1 MQFSGIHIIFSLHL
15 KKNIQMKSIGILFS
29 IFMLFSMHSQVSAQI
44 TNAQDLLDSL
54 FMSDENETE
63 AQKAEPKPSLEGSI
77 RKTQDY
83 TLKINELNKVLKN
96 ELDTSQIAEVISV
109 SEGVSLIV
117 EKRLESA
124 ETKINLR
131 YLNALDNLMTSINA
145 RIVTAEENVRN
156 RVDNLAKVK
165 TKIDSIKQDDLMR
178 YNLRDTT
185 LLPEYQTA
193 ITNLKANLTRTDSI
207 LNLQRLQA
215 LTFQSRISS
224 ITVKIDE
231 ITDNLDSQKRG
242 LEKALFDKENNFI
255 WEPRDFPNTERL
267 VDIFRTSLNLNR
279 TIVTTYIKN
288 HLGISIFLVFLVFLI
303 NYWAGSNL
311 KKIKSEKEFSGII
324 LGRMNYLPKYPFL
337 SSLMIILAIAPFF
350 YPNPPVSFF
359 ALVLVFMVSIS
370 GVLLR
375 KRIGKELY
383 RVWWMLFFL
392 FLISTASNL
401 YWEIA
406 YQERWH
412 LLILNAFGIFLGL
425 RLLKLQNADEKT
437 DIPPYIKLFAKLYI
451 GFGLVSIIA
460 NIFGRFSLSKMIGIT
475 ATLSLMHALA
485 LVIFV
490 ILIKELIYLQIEV
503 SRKSES
509 DFTSMID
516 FNDIQKKVNKMFS
529 YLAFAIWGYYFF
541 ESLSILDSM
550 IDGIGEFLV
559 KPRSILNAS
568 FNFAQIAVFFVVI
581 YIATFL
587 ANTVAYAASIK
598 DQQNVG
604 LGNKRLGSSIL
615 LMRLAVLTIGFLI
628 AVAASGIPVDKIAIV
643 LGALSVGIGFG
654 LQTIVNN
661 LVSGVILAFEK
672 PIQIGDTI
680 QVGVVEGVVKD
691 IGIRSSKI
699 KNWDGAEVII
709 PNGDLL
715 SQYLTNWTLS
725 DKKRRVE
732 LIIGVAYKSDMDLVT
747 ELITKELNRDEILKA
762 PEPKVF
768 LQTFA
773 DNSVNFRVLF
783 WVNDVDIWILVR
795 DQVMRGIFKAFK
807 NNDIEIPFPQ
817 RDLYLKEYPGLV
829 QEKLMKPGEKEK

>member
-1 MQFSGIHIIFSLHL
+1 
-15 KKNIQMKSIGILFS
+15 
-29 IFMLFSMHSQVSAQI
+29 MLIALQGKVSAQI
-44 TNAQDLLDSL
+44 TDDEDLLDSV
-54 FMSDENETE
+54 FMSNEKE
-63 AQKAEPKPSLEGSI
+63 SDAQKAAPRLSLEGSI

-83 TLKINELNKVLKN
+83 TLKINELNKILKS
-96 ELDTSQIAEVISV
+96 ELDTVQISEVISLSEGLVSIVERRLV
-109 SEGVSLIV
+109 SE
-117 EKRLESA
+117 

-131 YLNALDNLMTSINA
+131 YLSALDNLISSINS
-145 RIVTAEENVRN
+145 RITTIEETVRS
-156 RVDNLAKVK
+156 RVDNLAAVK

-178 YNLRDTT
+178 YSLRDTT
-185 LLPEYQTA
+185 LLPEYQSA
-193 ITNLKANLTRTDSI
+193 ISNLRTILARTDS
-207 LNLQRLQA
+207 LLSFQRLQA
-215 LTFQSRISS
+215 LTFQSRISN
-224 ITVKIDE
+224 ITVKVNE
-231 ITDNLDSQKRG
+231 IRDNLDFQKQG
-242 LEKALFDKENNFI
+242 LERALFNKENNFI
-255 WEPRDFPNTERL
+255 WEPKDFPNTESL
-267 VDIFRTSLNLNR
+267 VDIFRTSINLNQ
-279 TIVTTYIKN
+279 TIVSRYIRN
-288 HLGISIFLVFLVFLI
+288 HLGISIFLVLLVFLI
-303 NYWAGSNL
+303 NYWAGANL

-324 LGRMNYLPKYPFL
+324 LGRMRYLPSYPFL
-337 SSLMIILAIAPFF
+337 SSLMVILAIAPFF

-359 ALVLVFMVSIS
+359 SLVLIVMVSIS
-370 GVLLR
+370 GILLR
-375 KRIGKELY
+375 RRIGKELY
-383 RVWWMLFFL
+383 QVWWMLFFL
-392 FLISTASNL
+392 FIISTASNL

-412 LLILNAFGIFLGL
+412 LLAFNVFGIFLGL
-425 RLLKLQNADEKT
+425 RLLKLQKANEKL
-437 DIPPYIKLFAKLYI
+437 DIPPYVRLFARIYVS
-451 GFGLVSIIA
+451 FGAVSIIA
-460 NIFGRFSLSKMIGIT
+460 NILGRFSLSKMIGIT

-490 ILIKELIYLQIEV
+490 IIIKELIYLQLEV

-529 YLAFAIWGYYFF
+529 FLAFAIWGYYFF
-541 ESLSILDSM
+541 ESLSILDTLIQS
-550 IDGIGEFLV
+550 IGEFLS
-559 KPRSILNAS
+559 KQRSILNAS
-568 FNFAQIAVFFVVI
+568 FNFAQIAVFFVVV

-672 PIQIGDTI
+672 PIQIGDTVE
-680 QVGVVEGVVKD
+680 VGGVEGIVKD
-691 IGIRSSKI
+691 IGIRASKI

-715 SQYLTNWTLS
+715 AQQLTNWTLS

-747 ELITKELNRDEILKA
+747 ELIANELAKDEILKS
-762 PEPKVF
+762 PEPRVF

-783 WVNDVDIWILVR
+783 WVNDVDIWIMIR

-817 RDLYLKEYPGLV
+817 RDLYVKDYPGLV
-829 QEKLMKPGEKEK
+829 QEKLMKPGEEEK

>member
-1 MQFSGIHIIFSLHL
+1 
-15 KKNIQMKSIGILFS
+15 MKSIGILFS
-29 IFMLFSMHSQVSAQI
+29 ILMLFSVHSQVSAQI
-44 TNAQDLLDSL
+44 NSAQDLLDSL
-54 FMSDENETE
+54 FLSDENETE

-83 TLKINELNKVLKN
+83 TLKINQLNKILKN
-96 ELDTSQIAEVISV
+96 ELDTGQISEIIGV
-109 SEGVSLIV
+109 SEGVFLIV

-131 YLNALDNLMTSINA
+131 YLNALDNLMASMNS
-145 RIVTAEENVRN
+145 RIETIEETVRN
-156 RVDNLAKVK
+156 RVDNLAEVK

-193 ITNLKANLTRTDSI
+193 ISNLKANLTRTDSV
-207 LNLQRLQA
+207 LNLQRFLA
-215 LTFQSRISS
+215 LTFQSKISS
-224 ITVKIDE
+224 ITVKVDE
-231 ITDNLDSQKRG
+231 ISDNLDSQKRG

-255 WEPRDFPNTERL
+255 WEQRDFPNTEKL
-267 VDIFRTSLNLNR
+267 VDIFRTSLNLNQA
-279 TIVTTYIKN
+279 IVSTYIKN

-324 LGRMNYLPKYPFL
+324 LGRMNYVPRYPFL

-359 ALVLVFMVSIS
+359 ALVLVLMVSIS

-375 KRIGKELY
+375 RRIGKELY
-383 RVWWMLFFL
+383 QVWWMLFFL

-412 LLILNAFGIFLGL
+412 LLVFNVFGIFLGL
-425 RLLKLQNADEKT
+425 RLLKLESANEKI
-437 DIPPYIKLFAKLYI
+437 DIPPYIRLFAKIYI
-451 GFGLVSIIA
+451 GFGVVSMLA
-460 NIFGRFSLSKMIGIT
+460 NILGRFSLSKMIGIA

-490 ILIKELIYLQIEV
+490 ILIKELIYLQLEV

-541 ESLSILDSM
+541 ESLSILDTM
-550 IDGIGEFLV
+550 IDGISKFLV
-559 KPRSILNAS
+559 QPRSILNAS
-568 FNFAQIAVFFVVI
+568 FNFAQIAVFFVVV

-615 LMRLAVLTIGFLI
+615 LMRLAVLTIGFLF

-691 IGIRSSKI
+691 IGIRASKI

-732 LIIGVAYKSDMDLVT
+732 LVIGVAYKSDMDLVT
-747 ELITKELNRDEILKA
+747 ELITKELNKDEILLS
-762 PEPKVF
+762 PEPRVY

-783 WVNDVDIWILVR
+783 WVNDVDIWIIIR

-817 RDLYLKEYPGLV
+817 RDLHVKDYPGLV
-829 QEKLMKPGEKEK
+829 QEKLMKPEEEKK

>member
-1 MQFSGIHIIFSLHL
+1 
-15 KKNIQMKSIGILFS
+15 MKSLGILFS
-29 IFMLFSMHSQVSAQI
+29 IFMLFFMNSQASAQV

-54 FMSDENETE
+54 FMSDEIESE
-63 AQKAEPKPSLEGSI
+63 PQKAEPAPSLEGSI
-77 RKTQDY
+77 RKTQEY
-83 TLKINELNKVLKN
+83 TLKINELNKVLRT
-96 ELDTSQIAEVISV
+96 ELDTSQISEVISG
-109 SEGVSLIV
+109 SEGVLMIV
-117 EKRLESA
+117 EKRLESS

-131 YLNALDNLMTSINA
+131 YLNALDNLMASLNS
-145 RIVTAEENVRN
+145 RIKSVEETVRDRAE
-156 RVDNLAKVK
+156 NLAKVK
-165 TKIDSIKQDDLMR
+165 TKIDSIKQDELMR

-185 LLPEYQTA
+185 LLPEYQNA
-193 ITNLKANLTRTDSI
+193 ITNLKSNLASTDSI
-207 LNLQRLQA
+207 LSLQRLQA
-215 LTFQSRISS
+215 LTFQSRIST
-224 ITVKIDE
+224 ITVKVGE
-231 ITDNLDSQKRG
+231 ITDNLDSQKRK

-255 WEPRDFPNTERL
+255 WEPRDFPTTERL
-267 VDIFRTSLNLNR
+267 VDILKTSLNLNQ
-279 TIVTTYIKN
+279 TIVSRYIKN
-288 HLGISIFLVFLVFLI
+288 HLGISIFLVLLVFLI
-303 NYWAGSNL
+303 NHWAGTNL

-324 LGRMNYLPKYPFL
+324 FSRMHYVPKYPFL

-359 ALVLVFMVSIS
+359 ALVLVLMVSIS

-375 KRIGKELY
+375 KRIGKKLY

-392 FLISTASNL
+392 FLVSTASNL

-412 LLILNAFGIFLGL
+412 LLVLNLLGIFLGL
-425 RLLKLQNADEKT
+425 RLLKLQNADDKT

-451 GFGLVSIIA
+451 SFGAASILA

-475 ATLSLMHALA
+475 ATLSLMHALS

-516 FNDIQKKVNKMFS
+516 FNDIQKKTNRIFS

-541 ESLSILDSM
+541 ESLSILNTM
-550 IDGIGEFLV
+550 IDALVEFLV

-568 FNFAQIAVFFVVI
+568 FTFAQIAVFIIVL
-581 YIATFL
+581 YIASFL
-587 ANTVAYAASIK
+587 ANTIAYMASIK
-598 DQQNVG
+598 DQQNMG
-604 LGNKRLGSSIL
+604 SGNKKLGSSIL
-615 LMRLAVLTIGFLI
+615 LIRLAVLTIGFLI
-628 AVAASGIPVDKIAIV
+628 AVAASGIPIDKIAIV

-747 ELITKELNRDEILKA
+747 ELITKELEKDEILKA

-783 WVNDVDIWILVR
+783 WVNDVDVWVLVR
-795 DQVMRGIFKAFK
+795 DQVMRGIFNAFK

-817 RDLYLKEYPGLV
+817 RDLYVKEYPGLV
-829 QEKLMKPGEKEK
+829 QEKLMKPREKEE